1 MPVVWHA
8 AVQSFLVR
16 KIEIELPDKEVKL
29 TGKQMAELVGRL
41 RGALDQEWEKIKA
54 ELQR

>member
-8 AVQSFLVR
+8 AVQSFLLR
-16 KIEIELPDKEVKL
+16 KIEQELPDKEVKL
-29 TGKQMAELVGRL
+29 TGKQVAELVGRL
-41 RGALDQEWEKIKA
+41 RGALDQEWEKIKT